1 MCTMYARVFDP
12 YVYVPSTRLISG
24 AAGADRRG
32 EAADPALFWVSE
44 LLRLQHPGD
53 GESSGRRRRHLLRL
67 RRPGPGGQRGVSREG
82 TGGREGGK
90 ESVFGCE
97 RAHVFTCMPQT
108 KKCAQTDSCPLCH
121 CRGQEVPL
129 FFKIHVFLLKSHS
142 QGVKSVYEL
151 TTWFLKTALSCLKG
165 CLQMEVIKVLVD
177 VIRVISAN
185 LF

>member
-1 MCTMYARVFDP
+1 MFMFLPPGSFPVLRELTEEERQQILHSSEFQSFFDCSIRVMERALAEDGDIFFD
-12 YVYVPSTRLISG
+12 YGGRDLEDKEG
-24 AAGADRRG
+24 LAGRG
-32 EAADPALFWVSE
+32 QE
-44 LLRLQHPGD
+44 
-53 GESSGRRRRHLLRL
+53 
-67 RRPGPGGQRGVSREG
+67 
-82 TGGREGGK
+82 GGREGGK

-151 TTWFLKTALSCLKG
+151 TTSFLKTALSCLKG